1 MSYNLYYNNQKLNK
15 DVVGDD
21 IIDHL
26 HSRQYIFKVSVDQY
40 GRETKE
46 RIPTKDVKVVKTY
59 VF

>member
-21 IIDHL
+21 IIDQL
-26 HSRQYIFKVSVDQY
+26 RSRQYIFKVSVDQY

>member
-21 IIDHL
+21 IIDQL
-26 HSRQYIFKVSVDQY
+26 RSRKYIFKVSVDQY

>member
-21 IIDHL
+21 IIDQL
-26 HSRQYIFKVSVDQY
+26 HSRKYIFKVSVDKY

>member
-1 MSYNLYYNNQKLNK
+1 MLYNLYYNNQKLNK

-21 IIDHL
+21 IIDQL
-26 HSRQYIFKVSVDQY
+26 HSHQYIFKVSVDQY

>member
-21 IIDHL
+21 IIDQL

-46 RIPTKDVKVVKTY
+46 RISTKDVKVVKTY